1 MGYGFYFKR
10 NYLFN
15 ISTPEENEMKM
26 KIEQEQKKLLEEM
39 IGYTQELTKL
49 IIRNKINEYTYMITM
64 MEERRDDLMH
74 MSEDMIEYIL
84 DNETI
89 SFLLNRMSYNH
100 IHNNKC

>member
-74 MSEDMIEYIL
+74 MSEDMIEYTQETFDYLVIMHIL
-84 DNETI
+84 EEV
-89 SFLLNRMSYNH
+89 LYR
-100 IHNNKC
+100 K